1 MEDELRLVFEAE
13 AEAKEMIS
21 KAERRAAAIRSEAR
35 AESEKLKKSS
45 RDQALKEGEKI
56 VARRVAE
63 ADKDGRELE
72 AQQRER
78 IGKMEAEASPRIKDA
93 AELILKSMLEG
104 T

>member
-13 AEAKEMIS
+13 VEAREMIS
-21 KAERRAAAIRSEAR
+21 KAEKRAATIRSEAR
-35 AESEKLKKSS
+35 TESDRLKRSS

-63 ADKDGRELE
+63 ADKDGKELE
-72 AQQRER
+72 GQQREKISR
-78 IGKMEAEASPRIKDA
+78 MEAEASPRTKDA
-93 AELILKSMLEG
+93 AELILKSILEG